1 MKDDKQMENKVLG
14 IGGLRFGD
22 KKKEAPQDNKEES
35 KENPEEQESD
45 EAPAWQDLVL
55 DKLGIDDPSLISAAK
70 DEELLDIKGVGKKT
84 LAEIREVFPENKPRK
99 KAPKG
104 QVMVR
109 IRPMR
114 GIGGYGQAGWE
125 GPMDQEKAD
134 QYAADGYVEILED

>member
-1 MKDDKQMENKVLG
+1 MKEEKQMENKGLG

-22 KKKEAPQDNKEES
+22 KKKAAPQETKEKT
-35 KENPEEQESD
+35 KETPEKQESD
-45 EAPAWQDLVL
+45 EAPAWQELVL
-55 DKLGIDDPSLISAAK
+55 DELGVEDPALISAVK

-84 LAEIREVFPENKPRK
+84 LAEIREVFPEKKPLK

-109 IRPMR
+109 IKPMR
-114 GIGGYGQAGWE
+114 GIGGYGQSGWE
-125 GPMDQEKAD
+125 GPMDEELAD